1 MGVSPHRLVGQSA
14 SEGCGNRL
22 IVCTWNVEGLT
33 DVKLEQILI
42 YMAQNSL
49 DVVCIQEVRKL
60 KSDSFLHDSGC
71 QIYWSGSGDGVREWA
86 GVGFIVSKRLQ
97 KSVVGFTPIS
107 NRICCLR
114 VRVTGGCLALF
125 SVYAPHN
132 GKDLSERSEL
142 YTSLE
147 HAWDHASA
155 NQGKYIM
162 GDLNARIGLRRPGE
176 EHILG
181 EFCFGREAVHTV
193 EQPNRELLMEFCMS
207 RDMVVANSLHDVPD
221 HQRVTYHEPC
231 MAPCSPISVEGF
243 AVLDLCLVPSHL
255 VSSILQTYSDR
266 LASLASH
273 HFPVISIIR
282 VNVHKREVVHKR
294 EALDWTQLRVPDIRS
309 NFLASLSCEIT
320 GATNEMHDLTE
331 RWLHLSSSMR
341 KAAHG
346 ALPNV
351 KRKAKKPW
359 ISESTL
365 NLLELK
371 QNARVQNDWMEEQCL
386 RKEVKRSAKRDRAKW
401 LDELASTGDW
411 NSLKILKGSCTSK
424 QTRLANHTGDVVSTE
439 ERAQTFARHLETYQW
454 HERDVPYDDVSFSSR
469 KTFSQMRS
477 YL

>member
-1 MGVSPHRLVGQSA
+1 MGRSWFYRFQEA
-14 SEGCGNRL
+14 TE
-22 IVCTWNVEGLT
+22 VCCWFYT
-33 DVKLEQILI
+33 D
-42 YMAQNSL
+42 
-49 DVVCIQEVRKL
+49 L
-60 KSDSFLHDSGC
+60 KSHLLSTRSS
-71 QIYWSGSGDGVREWA
+71 YR
-86 GVGFIVSKRLQ
+86 RLLNA
-97 KSVVGFTPIS
+97 V
-107 NRICCLR
+107 
-114 VRVTGGCLALF
+114 
-125 SVYAPHN
+125 PHN
-132 GKDLSERSEL
+132 GKDLIERSEF

-294 EALDWTQLRVPDIRS
+294 EALDWTQLRVADTRS
-309 NFLASLSCEIT
+309 KFVASLSCEIT

-365 NLLELK
+365 NLLELR
-371 QNARVQNDWMEEQCL
+371 QNARVQNDWMEEQRL

-454 HERDVPYDDVSFSSR
+454 HERDAPYDDDVSFAIREDLPVKCGPISEAELTKAINALAAGKSFR
-469 KTFSQMRS
+469 EGDVPIECFKAVAAEGGVAFCWLLDICNQCWAETAFPPDWLLAAVAM
-477 YL
+477 L